1 MTNELNRVEL
11 EDELVA
17 AEREIASLRMTRDR
31 ISHKLEQTLRE
42 RERLSRHLSALARED
57 NSGLEKA

>member
-1 MTNELNRVEL
+1 MVGEIRAEI

-31 ISHKLEQTLRE
+31 ISYKLEQTLRE
-42 RERLSRHLSALARED
+42 RERLRRHLSAIERED
-57 NSGLEKA
+57 TSGLEKV